1 MSTKLSAALGA
12 AAAATQKE
20 VVGAQIVSKTLDA
33 VNHQAGKKKKS
44 SGNAMAASYAF
55 NKDVL
60 SAAYDAKGAI
70 ADITS

>member
-1 MSTKLSAALGA
+1 MSTKLSAAIGA

-20 VVGAQIVSKTLDA
+20 VIGAQVVTKTLDTM
-33 VNHQAGKKKKS
+33 NQQAGKKKKS
-44 SGNAMAASYAF
+44 AGNAMAASYEF

-70 ADITS
+70 ANIKG